1 MTRERRLS
9 NEERNALARRLQLM
23 RRQVLDELA
32 EPTAPVQPE
41 AWTGVGEVHT
51 HADQAE
57 AEREQDLL
65 FAEAQ
70 IDRTRLEAIEQAIQR
85 LADGRYGICID
96 CGQEI
101 ARDRLLAQ
109 SFAIRCAPCQAA
121 LQAQAVP
128 GPR

>member
-1 MTRERRLS
+1 MTRERQLS

-32 EPTAPVQPE
+32 GSTAPFQPE
-41 AWTGVGEVHT
+41 SWAGAGEVHT

-57 AEREQDLL
+57 AERERDLR
-65 FAEAQ
+65 FAEAA
-70 IDRTRLEAIEQAIQR
+70 IDRARLQAIEQAIQR

-109 SFAIRCAPCQAA
+109 SFAIRCAACQAA
-121 LQAQAVP
+121 MEAQAAP
-128 GPR
+128 APR